1 MWLMFTPDSLE
12 AGSYNLA
19 SDGQSYPH
27 HTAQIRRGIN
37 TRGGTP
43 WAPRFSPYRLS
54 SASRLGGQRTPSPFA
69 HAKRRNRRERVL
81 GVHFTPATRKPSAS
95 RVARI
100 LATWSPWISMVRSFT
115 VPPVLQAVRSF
126 FATFSMMETGR

>member
-1 MWLMFTPDSLE
+1 VWLMFTPDSLE
-12 AGSYNLA
+12 PGCYNLA

-37 TRGGTP
+37 TEGGTP
-43 WAPRFSPYRLS
+43 WARRDFRPTVSQGAVHPIAHSPRETPETPGPP
-54 SASRLGGQRTPSPFA
+54 SR
-69 HAKRRNRRERVL
+69 
-81 GVHFTPATRKPSAS
+81 VHFTPATRKPSAS

-115 VPPVLQAVRSF
+115 VPPVLHAVRSF
-126 FATFSMMETGR
+126 FATFSMIETGR